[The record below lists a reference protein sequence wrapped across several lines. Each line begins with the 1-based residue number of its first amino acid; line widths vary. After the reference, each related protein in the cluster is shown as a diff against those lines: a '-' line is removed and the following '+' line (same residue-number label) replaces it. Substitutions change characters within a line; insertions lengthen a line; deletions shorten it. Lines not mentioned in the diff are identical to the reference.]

1 MTPAP
6 LELLGVAV
14 KVGVAAAEHIRE
26 LRPDGRVEIATT
38 KSSATDA
45 VTAIDHATEVF
56 IRRQLL
62 DERPDDAIIGEEGD
76 DQRGISGVTWL
87 VDPIDGTVNFVY
99 GIPQY
104 AVSLAAVADGETVA
118 GFIINVVSGERWGA
132 ARGVGAWRSFGPPLA
147 GASVPAG
154 GAPSE
159 RQQLVATDPPSGGL
173 AHALVAT
180 GFNYVPEVRARQARA
195 VAELMPHVRDIRRFG
210 SAALDLCA
218 LASGRFD
225 AYVEQ
230 GLQPWDLAAGALIC
244 REAGLVVSGLD
255 AEGELSEPSER
266 LVMAAPRALAEEF
279 FALAIACGF

>member
-1 MTPAP
+1 MTPEPTELP

-14 KVGVAAAEHIRE
+14 DVGVAAAEHVRAM
-26 LRPDGRVEIATT
+26 RPEGRVEVATT

-45 VTAIDHATEVF
+45 VTAIDRASEEF
-56 IRRQLL
+56 IRRRLL
-62 DERPDDAIIGEEGD
+62 ELRPDDTIIGEEGD
-76 DQRGISGVTWL
+76 DQAGTSGTAWL

-99 GIPQY
+99 GLPQY
-104 AVSLAAVADGETVA
+104 AVSLAAVVDGETAA
-118 GFIINVVSGERWGA
+118 GFVINVVSGERWGA
-132 ARGVGAWRSFGPPLA
+132 ARGVGAWRSFG
-147 GASVPAG
+147 G
-154 GAPSE
+154 E
-159 RQQLVATDPPSGGL
+159 RTQLFAADPPAAGL

-195 VAELMPHVRDIRRFG
+195 VAELMPHIRDIRRFG

-230 GLQPWDLAAGALIC
+230 GLQPWDLAAGVLIC

-255 AEGELSEPSER
+255 AEGTPGEPSER
-266 LVMAAPRALAEEF
+266 LVMAAPSALAEEF
-279 FALAIACGF
+279 FALVVACGF